1 MMMKI
6 NKKRKKIKTGENKMS
21 KNRNVELYFCIV
33 LLTIILCL
41 FIIGVSLDDL
51 VKLVRFLIL
60 IIKLMRDINAF
71 LVNDSLT
78 ISTIFLS

>member
-71 LVNDSLT
+71 LVNDRNVDK
-78 ISTIFLS
+78 